1 MIETAHLFRPLARE
15 LLDLLRSLQPD
26 DWNAPTSAGDWRV
39 RDVAAHLLD
48 VDLRRLSAARDRHV
62 PASASPVKDYGGL
75 VAYLNRLNADW
86 VRAAR
91 RLSPRVITELLA
103 TSSEE
108 VAALMEAADPHAVG
122 TFGVAWAGQQQSPM
136 WLDIGREYTERWH
149 HQDQVREAIGGTPLF
164 EAEMLRPVV
173 AISLHALPHAAR
185 QLDAEPGTAIHFV
198 VTGGAGGEWT
208 LRRGEDDWQLRD
220 GGTDQAA
227 AIVVVEDLALARL
240 LMHRLP
246 DAAARDAVQVEG
258 DRSVLDM
265 VLGARAV
272 MV

>member
-1 MIETAHLFRPLARE
+1 MIPTAHLFRPLAHE

-26 DWNAPTSAGDWRV
+26 DWNARTTAGDWTV

-48 VDLRRLSAARDRHV
+48 VDLRRLSAARDCHV
-62 PASASPVKDYGGL
+62 PASAAPVKDYAGL

-86 VRAAR
+86 VRASR
-91 RLSPRVITELLA
+91 RLSPRVITDLLA
-103 TSSEE
+103 TSCEE
-108 VAALMEAADPHAVG
+108 VAALMEAADPHAPA
-122 TFGVAWAGQQQSPM
+122 TFAVAWAGQQQSPG
-136 WLDIGREYTERWH
+136 WLDMGREYTERWH
-149 HQDQVREAIGGTPLF
+149 HQDQIREAINATPLF

-173 AISLHALPHAAR
+173 EISLHALPHAAR
-185 QLDAEPGTAIHFV
+185 HLEADAGTAIHFV
-198 VTGGAGGEWT
+198 ITGGAGGEWT
-208 LRRGEDDWQLRD
+208 LARESDAWQLRE
-220 GGTDQAA
+220 GGTDEAA

-246 DAAARDAVQVEG
+246 AAAARDAVHVEG
-258 DRSVLDM
+258 DPRVLEM